1 MKWFVRRIRKLFG
14 YDDSFVVKIWIN
26 IPTQQKLQKPFRP
39 KKRLEQLK
47 LF

>member
-1 MKWFVRRIRKLFG
+1 MKWLVRRIKKLFG
-14 YDDSFVVKIWIN
+14 YDDSFVVKMWIN
-26 IPTQQKLQKPFRP
+26 IPTQLKPQKPFVP